1 MIDPDKLKELMKPE
15 IKVINVVYQ
24 PVKVIE
30 HIYVDIK
37 YIQESVDKATSAD
50 RLLSMEE
57 HPRRSTHG

>member
-30 HIYVDIK
+30 HIFVDLKYV
-37 YIQESVDKATSAD
+37 QESVDKASSAD
-50 RLLSMEE
+50 RLLSIQA